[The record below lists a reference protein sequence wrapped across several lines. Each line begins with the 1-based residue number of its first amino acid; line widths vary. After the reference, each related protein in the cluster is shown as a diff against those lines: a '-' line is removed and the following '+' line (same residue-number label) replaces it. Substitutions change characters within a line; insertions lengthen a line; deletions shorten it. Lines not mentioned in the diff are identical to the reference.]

1 LSGVGQRRSAFG
13 GLGCRLGLL
22 IDRAYVF
29 ATFQGD
35 DVIISPTFPG
45 LKLTAAEVLRAGR

>member
-1 LSGVGQRRSAFG
+1 LT
-13 GLGCRLGLL
+13 
-22 IDRAYVF
+22 DRVYDF
-29 ATFQGD
+29 ATFQDD

>member
-1 LSGVGQRRSAFG
+1 VQVGT
-13 GLGCRLGLL
+13 L
-22 IDRAYVF
+22 IDLADIF

-45 LKLTAAEVLRAGR
+45 LKLTAAEVLRAG